1 MKALIKRWCH
11 PDNRDH
17 LFVVLI
23 AVMLAAN
30 LTVSVLTMRQGL
42 TGFPGFPGWQIWR
55 LALFTSPVIVL
66 LAYLVK
72 ELAGVTFW
80 VMATCWLILA
90 AFYLVWGVWLW
101 EMPVPRP
108 KDILFFAGLTTGIA
122 YLFTLIFTVF
132 NIITRY

>member
-1 MKALIKRWCH
+1 MKALIKRWRH

-42 TGFPGFPGWQIWR
+42 TGFPGFPGWQVWR

-66 LAYLVK
+66 LAL
-72 ELAGVTFW
+72 LSS
-80 VMATCWLILA
+80 
-90 AFYLVWGVWLW
+90 
-101 EMPVPRP
+101 
-108 KDILFFAGLTTGIA
+108 LTS
-122 YLFTLIFTVF
+122 VF
-132 NIITRY
+132 SGQCRQPLPMVSLRRL

>member
-42 TGFPGFPGWQIWR
+42 TGFPGFPGWQVWR

-66 LAYLVK
+66 LAYLSK

-80 VMATCWLILA
+80 AMAACWLFLA
-90 AFYLVWGVWLW
+90 AFYLVDGVWFWAVL
-101 EMPVPRP
+101 VPGS

-122 YLFTLIFTVF
+122 YCFTLLYTLLNLRF
-132 NIITRY
+132 